1 MIFGTQFGASELLFS
16 PLETRNDNTH
26 THIFIVGVSD
36 ERQGG
41 RDGEREGGRREKERG
56 VIFCIGVVRGKVER
70 WG

>member
-1 MIFGTQFGASELLFS
+1 MI
-16 PLETRNDNTH
+16 TH
-26 THIFIVGVSD
+26 THVFIVGVSD